1 MPSRN
6 VDLTPDL
13 DDFVLTMVEGG
24 RYSNASEM
32 VQAAL
37 RVLNREERTHEAKRI
52 QLQPA
57 VDDGDAS
64 PIAEV
69 DVFRKLWLAHSE
81 TSLFRS
87 EIPPLDHLA
96 PGKDVLKKTPL
107 ETDQRR
113 PPMKRKSTFILK
125 AMSRGNTARKTS
137 IAARQSRG
145 ASL

>member
-6 VDLTPDL
+6 IELPHDL

-37 RVLNREERTHEAKRI
+37 RVLGREERTHEAKRI

-57 VDDGDAS
+57 AGDGDVS
-64 PIAEV
+64 LIAEV
-69 DVFRKLWLAHSE
+69 DVFRKLWLVHNES
-81 TSLFRS
+81 SLFRS
-87 EIPPLDHLA
+87 EITPLDHLA
-96 PGKDVLKKTPL
+96 PDEEVLMKTPL
-107 ETDQRR
+107 EKDQRR
-113 PPMKRKSTFILK
+113 PTMKRKTTFLVQAK
-125 AMSRGNTARKTS
+125 GRGSIARKTPF
-137 IAARQSRG
+137 ATRQSQG